1 VISIGRCS
9 SEEDEKHETGAKV
22 IPVVPYLI
30 QNVTDELLNGP
41 RRDVIKG
48 RNVMRP
54 KARGRQN
61 ATRECHA
68 DIDKERG
75 VL

>member
-1 VISIGRCS
+1 MRLGRAR
-9 SEEDEKHETGAKV
+9 KLKTGVMKDRSFKV

-30 QNVTDELLNGP
+30 QNVTVELLNGP